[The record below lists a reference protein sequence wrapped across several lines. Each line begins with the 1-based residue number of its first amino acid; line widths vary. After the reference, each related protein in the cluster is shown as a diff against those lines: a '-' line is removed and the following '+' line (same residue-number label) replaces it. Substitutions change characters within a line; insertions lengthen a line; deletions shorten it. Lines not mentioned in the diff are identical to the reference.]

1 VAGEKREAEMIGL
14 FTEMLDEMDAAF
26 REFEAVVPKPVWI
39 DAEKRFRCKE
49 QTIQQALIQKLARIQ
64 SALRASLLLFQ
75 NGYTMEVGMLHRVID
90 ETNEDVEL
98 LTSAIVTNEITPLH
112 ERYLKAFWAEE
123 FGDESDPGRTHQS
136 RDMVKRQKIRAHNA
150 RALGDGSDV
159 SEPLV
164 AAKII
169 NKAFSGFVHG
179 AAPHILECFGGHP
192 PHFHTQ
198 GLLGTPRMPEYEHS
212 LWNYMYRGFMS
223 HLFVAQALR
232 AESVSRKLQEE
243 KRRFEA
249 IAGVDYSVRPR
260 SYRNSGK

>member
-1 VAGEKREAEMIGL
+1 MIGL

-39 DAEKRFRCKE
+39 EAEKRFRCKE

-64 SALRASLLLFQ
+64 SALRASLLLYQ
-75 NGYTMEVGMLHRVID
+75 NGYTMEVGVLHRVID
-90 ETNEDVEL
+90 ETNEDVEF
-98 LTSAIVTNEITPLH
+98 LTSAIITTEVTALH
-112 ERYLKAFWAEE
+112 ERYLRAFWAEE
-123 FGDESDPGRTHQS
+123 FGDKNDPGRTHQS
-136 RDMVKRQKIRAHNA
+136 RDMVRRQGIRAHNA
-150 RALGDGSDV
+150 RALGKGSDV

-164 AAKII
+164 AAKIV

-179 AAPHILECFGGHP
+179 ASPHILECFGGNS

-223 HLFVAQALR
+223 HLLVAQAFR
-232 AESVSRKLQEE
+232 AESVSRRLQEE

-249 IAGVDYSVRPR
+249 IAGVDYSVRPKNR
-260 SYRNSGK
+260 GVSGR